1 MFSNRSLSPVSCR
14 VASQS
19 CSSMSKSS
27 RRPSCSVT
35 PRDSMNVR
43 IAFKSRSRAT
53 TVPVERSSSRAHNR
67 LACIVPTMH
76 LANTAHHVGET
87 KLCCFEVLRR
97 ARVLVPR
104 VPVLQHVAQ
113 RRAGL
118 SSGGHR
124 ADADA
129 RRAEEL
135 EDDRERAVSN
145 VEQSARLRFGV
156 ELQVLKR
163 VRDVGHCHGGARRR
177 MHRARSELGR
187 RERTS
192 KCSRQPSYRR

>member
-53 TVPVERSSSRAHNR
+53 TVPVERSSSA
-67 LACIVPTMH
+67 PTMH

-145 VEQSARLRFGV
+145 VEQSTRLRFGI